1 MKFAQE
7 GASEF
12 APIEIELYNKAL
24 PKTCENFL
32 KLCQGVEGWVD
43 EFYNML
49 FSILKSLFS
58 DQTAKN
64 GVTRTVQCI
73 ESSQMAGFKAVTS
86 PLEAKGTAAA
96 QQHHQAIL
104 FRTKVFQSS

>member
-32 KLCQGVEGWVD
+32 KLCQGVEGWV
-43 EFYNML
+43 EGHYLCPRNYRIC
-49 FSILKSLFS
+49 S
-58 DQTAKN
+58 
-64 GVTRTVQCI
+64 
-73 ESSQMAGFKAVTS
+73 E
-86 PLEAKGTAAA
+86 
-96 QQHHQAIL
+96 
-104 FRTKVFQSS
+104 QS